1 MEIKQ
6 IISHSEEDTFKAG
19 EKFAERLNY
28 GSLAI
33 FKGEL
38 GSGKT
43 QFIKGICQ
51 YFDVAEDVTSPSFTI
66 INQYTGTLN
75 DEPIA
80 IFHIDLYRMTNK
92 SELASI
98 GFDELIY
105 DDDSIK
111 LVEWPEI
118 AESYLNDNMFKIEI
132 RTDPAEINTREIIIS
147 KLMNP

>member
-1 MEIKQ
+1 MEIEL
-6 IISHSEEDTFKAG
+6 IISHSELETFKAG

-33 FKGEL
+33 FSGEL
-38 GSGKT
+38 GAGKT
-43 QFIKGICQ
+43 QFIKGICHF
-51 YFDVAEDVTSPSFTI
+51 FDVAEDVTSPSFTI

-75 DEPIA
+75 NEPIT
-80 IFHIDLYRMTNK
+80 IFNIDLYRMSNK

-118 AESYLNDNMFKIEI
+118 AEQLLADSIFRIEI
-132 RTDPAEINTREIIIS
+132 RTHPEEIDTREISIS
-147 KLMNP
+147 KI